1 MYQVCQCKICQEDSF
16 KTCGD
21 KPDITL
27 IFPDS
32 PFLEAKTM
40 FPPLGIMYI
49 SSYLKHF
56 GQTVQCL
63 DMALGHKPEDA
74 ESDLIGISFTTP
86 QREPAFELI
95 RHFKREGNTVVV
107 GGPHPTHMEQE
118 CINAGADKVFKGHGE
133 HDLLEWMVGTKVSRL
148 SIDDIPYPDRDCLPI
163 HEYVQFINDLPA
175 TAIMAAR
182 GCPFN
187 CSFCSQVDK
196 RYLPQSSEKTIAE
209 IRFVREKYEFR
220 GLTLYDD
227 CFLIDKQRLFDIS
240 EALKHEDMRFRCFAR
255 TSSVTDEKA
264 EMLAKM
270 GTVAVGL
277 GVESGSEEILKI
289 NMKGTTRK
297 KNTEAIKSLQKVG
310 IEAKA
315 FLIVGLPGES
325 PDTVRET
332 LSWIE
337 EARPDAV
344 GVSVFQPLPGS
355 AIFNNP
361 SKWGIDFN
369 YDGQP
374 LVYRGKR
381 GEYVSN
387 TSTPQMTSK
396 QVIECH
402 TMIEDFHKEFIQD
415 VESVHFKDTSRGK
428 EHKPA

>member
-1 MYQVCQCKICQEDSF
+1 M
-16 KTCGD
+16 
-21 KPDITL
+21 PDITL

-32 PFLEAKTM
+32 PFLEVKTM

-63 DMALGHKPEDA
+63 DMALGHKAEDA
-74 ESDLIGISFTTP
+74 ESGLIGISFTTP

-95 RHFKREGNTVVV
+95 RHFKREGKTVVV
-107 GGPHPTHMEQE
+107 GGPHPTHMEAE
-118 CINAGADKVFKGHGE
+118 CLNAGADKVFKGHGE
-133 HDLLEWMVGTKVSRL
+133 HDLLEWMVDAKVSRL
-148 SIDDIPYPDRDCLPI
+148 SIDQIPYPDREVLPLMG
-163 HEYVQFINDLPA
+163 YTQFIDDRLA

-182 GCPFN
+182 GCPFD
-187 CSFCSQVDK
+187 CSFCSQVDST
-196 RYLPQSSEKTIAE
+196 YAPQSADRTLAE
-209 IRFVREKYEFR
+209 IFHIREKYGFNAF
-220 GLTLYDD
+220 TLYDD
-227 CFLIDKQRLFDIS
+227 CFLIDKRRLSSIS
-240 EALKHEDMRFRCFAR
+240 QALEGEDMRFRCFAR

-264 EMLAKM
+264 ELLAKM

-277 GVESGSEEILKI
+277 GVESGSEKILKI
-289 NMKGTTRK
+289 NMKGTTRR

-315 FLIVGLPGES
+315 FLIIGLPGE
-325 PDTVRET
+325 TLETIQET

-344 GVSVFQPLPGS
+344 GVSIFQPLPGS
-355 AIFNNP
+355 AIFNDPN
-361 SKWGIDFN
+361 KWGINFQ

-387 TSTPQMTSK
+387 VSTPLLSASE
-396 QVIECH
+396 VVNCH
-402 TMIEDFHKEFIQD
+402 TMVEDFHKENIQD
-415 VESVHFKDTSRGK
+415 VDSVHFKDTSRGK
-428 EHKPA
+428 EHS